1 MPSPCLTRARTTP
14 RAPGDPLP
22 RAQTTALLALAHERV
37 EQWGAEDATDAP
49 PPLVRDVEDDE
60 AAITMEDPEWLTR
73 VA

>member
-1 MPSPCLTRARTTP
+1 MPHARAHHTARP
-14 RAPGDPLP
+14 RGPPP

-49 PPLVRDVEDDE
+49 PPLVRDVEDDDE